1 MKLIFSSFTLDL
13 GRLCLLGPAGQI
25 RLRPKSFEVLRYLA
39 EHAGQTVTK
48 DELIAAIWPNVTVN
62 EESLTRCI
70 SDVRLAVGDDAQC
83 IIKTLPKRG
92 YLLEGPVTREGKG
105 VDPSPRSPA
114 DLPSIAVLAF
124 ANLSQDPSQDYFCE
138 GITEDIIT
146 ELSRFS
152 ELLVIA
158 RNSSFQYKGRSV
170 DVRQIGSEL
179 NARYILEG
187 SIQSSDGTV
196 RITAQLIDAA
206 RGTHLWAD
214 RFDRKLG
221 DTFSI
226 QDEIA
231 RMISARL
238 AMHINDAE
246 THRPLV
252 KPTANWD
259 AYDYFL
265 RGNHMLNRLLTG
277 EPVEELYKARK
288 LLERSIEL
296 DPAFARPYAAFARPY
311 AALATSYSVAWINP
325 VNQEHQTN
333 ETLQRAFEL
342 ARKAVELG
350 PNEAFGHR
358 ALANVALFRRDRA
371 SCLAAWDRV
380 FALNPNY
387 CDWRYGQCLVLFG
400 KPEEG
405 LAAIQRHIRLDP
417 FFPPQA
423 LMTEGLAH
431 FIQRHYEEALPPF
444 REMVDRAPNFRNG
457 RMLLAAAYG
466 HLGKAHEARLQIDA
480 LLRIEPDCTLK
491 KLSGQRY
498 LQSAQDALHYLDGL
512 RKAGVPEG

>member
-1 MKLIFSSFTLDL
+1 MKLIFGSLTLDL
-13 GRLCLLGPAGQI
+13 ERLCLIGPAGQLK
-25 RLRPKSFEVLRYLA
+25 LRPKSFEVLRYLA

-48 DELIAAIWPNVTVN
+48 DELIAAIWPDVTVS

-70 SDVRLAVGDDAQC
+70 SDIRLAIGDDTQH

-92 YLLEGPVTREGKG
+92 YLLEGPVSRDGKG
-105 VDPSPRSPA
+105 HGPTPRSPA

-124 ANLSQDPSQDYFCE
+124 ANLSRDPEQEYFCE

-187 SIQSSDGTV
+187 SIQSSHGTI

-214 RFDRKLG
+214 RFDRALG
-221 DTFSI
+221 DTFSV

-231 RMISARL
+231 RMIAARL
-238 AMHINDAE
+238 AIQINDAE
-246 THRPLV
+246 AHRPLA
-252 KPTANWD
+252 KPTTSWE

-277 EPVEELYKARK
+277 VPIEELYKARK

-296 DPAFARPYAAFARPY
+296 DPAFARPYAA
-311 AALATSYSVAWINP
+311 LSTSHSVAWINP
-325 VNQEHQTN
+325 VNHEYQTR
-333 ETLQRAFEL
+333 ETLQRVFEL
-342 ARKAVELG
+342 AQKAIELG
-350 PNEAFGHR
+350 PNEAFGYKV
-358 ALANVALFRRDRA
+358 LANAAMFRRDGA
-371 SCLAAWDRV
+371 ACLAAWNRV
-380 FALNPNY
+380 FALNPNF
-387 CDWRYGQCLVLFG
+387 CDWRHGQCLVLLG
-400 KPEEG
+400 QPEEG
-405 LAAIQRHIRLDP
+405 LVAIRRYMRLDP
-417 FFPPQA
+417 FFPPHA
-423 LMTEGLAH
+423 LMVEGLAH
-431 FIQRHYEEALPPF
+431 LVERRYQLALTPF
-444 REMVDRAPNFRNG
+444 REMMARAPDFRNG
-457 RMLLAAAYG
+457 RLMLAATY
-466 HLGKAHEARLQIDA
+466 AHIGETREARRQVEE
-480 LLRIEPDCTLK
+480 LLRVDPDCSLK
-491 KLSGQRY
+491 KLSRQHY
-498 LQSAQDALHYLDGL
+498 FHSAEHGLHMLEGL

>member
-1 MKLIFSSFTLDL
+1 MKLNFSSLTLDL
-13 GRLCLLGPAGQI
+13 ERLCLLGPAGRI
-25 RLRPKSFEVLRYLA
+25 KLRPKSFEVLRYLV
-39 EHAGQTVTK
+39 EHAGQTVSK
-48 DELIAAIWPNVTVN
+48 DELVAAIWPDVIVS

-70 SDVRLAVGDDAQC
+70 SDIRLAVGDDAQHV
-83 IIKTLPKRG
+83 IKTVPKRG
-92 YLLEGPVTREGKG
+92 YLLEGPVSRDGKPHG
-105 VDPSPRSPA
+105 PLSGLAA

-124 ANLSQDPSQDYFCE
+124 TNLSQDPDQDYFCE

-146 ELSRFS
+146 ELSRFH

-158 RNSSFQYKGRSV
+158 RNSSFQYKGRRI

-196 RITAQLIDAA
+196 RVTAQLIDAA

-231 RMISARL
+231 RMISVRL
-238 AMHINDAE
+238 AVHIDDAE
-246 THRPLV
+246 AHRPLV
-252 KPTANWD
+252 KPTASWD

-265 RGNHMLNRLLTG
+265 RGNHMLKRLLSA

-296 DPAFARPYAAFARPY
+296 DPAFARPYAA
-311 AALATSYSVAWINP
+311 LATSYSVTWINP
-325 VNQEHQTN
+325 VNQEHQAE
-333 ETLQRAFEL
+333 ETLQRVFEF
-342 ARKAVELG
+342 ARKAIELG
-350 PNEAFGHR
+350 PNEPFGHGV
-358 ALANVALFRRDRA
+358 LANAAMFQRDRA
-371 SCLAAWDRV
+371 ACLAAWDRV

-387 CDWRYGQCLVLFG
+387 CDWRYGLGLVVFG
-400 KPEEG
+400 EPEEG
-405 LAAIQRHIRLDP
+405 LAAIRRHMRLDP
-417 FFPPQA
+417 FFPPHA

-431 FIQRHYEEALPPF
+431 FVQRQYEEALLPF

-457 RMLLAAAYG
+457 RMLLVATYG
-466 HLGKAHEARLQIDA
+466 HLGKIHEAGPHIEA

-498 LQSAQDALHYLDGL
+498 LQSAEDVLHYLDGL
-512 RKAGVPEG
+512 RKAGLPEE

>member
-1 MKLIFSSFTLDL
+1 MKLIFSSLTLDL
-13 GRLCLLGPAGQI
+13 ERLCLLGPAGEI
-25 RLRPKSFEVLRYLA
+25 KLRPKSFEVLRYLA
-39 EHAGQTVTK
+39 EHAGQTVSK
-48 DELIAAIWPNVTVN
+48 DELMAAIWPDVTVG

-70 SDVRLAVGDDAQC
+70 SDIRLAIGDHEQH
-83 IIKTLPKRG
+83 IIKTVPKRG
-92 YLLEGPVTREGKG
+92 YLLEGPVSHGGERLS
-105 VDPSPRSPA
+105 PSPRSPA

-124 ANLSQDPSQDYFCE
+124 ANLSQDPNQDYFCE

-231 RMISARL
+231 RMISATL
-238 AMHINDAE
+238 AIHINDAE
-246 THRPLV
+246 AHRALV
-252 KPTANWD
+252 KPTASWG
-259 AYDYFL
+259 AYDCFL

-277 EPVEELYKARK
+277 QPVEELYKARK

-296 DPAFARPYAAFARPY
+296 DPAFARPYAA
-311 AALATSYSVAWINP
+311 LATSYCVAWINP
-325 VNQEHQTN
+325 VNDEHQTK
-333 ETLQRAFEL
+333 ETLEF

-350 PNEAFGHR
+350 PNEPFGYR
-358 ALANVALFRRDRA
+358 GLATAALFRRDRA
-371 SCLAAWDRV
+371 ACLAAWDRV

-387 CDWRYGQCLVLFG
+387 CDWRHGQCLVMFG

-405 LAAIQRHIRLDP
+405 LAAIRRHIRLDP

-431 FIQRHYEEALPPF
+431 FVQRHHEQALPPF

-457 RMLLAAAYG
+457 RMLLAATYG
-466 HLGKAHEARLQIDA
+466 HMGQTQEARLQIEA
-480 LLRIEPDCTLK
+480 LLRIEPDCSLK
-491 KLSGQRY
+491 KLAGQRY
-498 LQSAQDALHYLDGL
+498 LQSAEDVLHYLDGL

>member
-1 MKLIFSSFTLDL
+1 MKLIFSTLTLDL
-13 GRLCLLGPAGQI
+13 ERLCLLGPAGQI
-25 RLRPKSFEVLRYLA
+25 RLRPKSFEVLRHLA

-48 DELIAAIWPNVTVN
+48 DELIAAIWPDVTVS

-70 SDVRLAVGDDAQC
+70 SDIRLAVGDHAQR

-92 YLLEGPVTREGKG
+92 YLLEGPVSRDGNAG
-105 VDPSPRSPA
+105 GASPRPA

-124 ANLSQDPSQDYFCE
+124 VNLSRDPNQEYFSE

-179 NARYILEG
+179 DARYILEG

-238 AMHINDAE
+238 AMHIDDAE
-246 THRPLV
+246 AHRPLA
-252 KPTANWD
+252 KPTASWE

-277 EPVEELYKARK
+277 VPVGELYKARK
-288 LLERSIEL
+288 LLERSIEM
-296 DPAFARPYAAFARPY
+296 DPAFARPY

-325 VNQEHQTN
+325 VNQEYQTK
-333 ETLQRAFEL
+333 ETLQRVFEL
-342 ARKAVELG
+342 AQKAVELG
-350 PNEAFGHR
+350 PNEAFGHKV
-358 ALANVALFRRDRA
+358 LANAAMFRRDGA
-371 SCLAAWDRV
+371 ACLAAWHRV
-380 FALNPNY
+380 FELNPNY
-387 CDWRYGQCLVLFG
+387 CDWRYGQCLVLLG
-400 KPEEG
+400 QPEEG
-405 LAAIQRHIRLDP
+405 LAAIRRHMRLDP
-417 FFPPQA
+417 FFPPHA
-423 LMTEGLAH
+423 LMVEGLGH
-431 FIQRHYEEALPPF
+431 LVQRRYQQALPPF
-444 REMVDRAPNFRNG
+444 REMMARAPDFRNG
-457 RMLLAAAYG
+457 RLMLAATY
-466 HLGKAHEARLQIDA
+466 AHMEEADEARRQVKE
-480 LLRIEPDCTLK
+480 LLRVEPDCSLK
-491 KLSGQRY
+491 KLSRQHY
-498 LQSAQDALHYLDGL
+498 FHSAEHGLHMLEGL